1 MVLGAL
7 QILGTFITEW
17 EGGSILCELLLWT
30 EQSAEAAAL
39 QLANIAAFYGF
50 DGWLLNI
57 ENPILHRH
65 VPNLVHFIRYS
76 EVTLLLPPALSL
88 FPLSALVT
96 LATEQLGLHMMLS
109 QVLLPQGALMSDV
122 TIVLKSHLQPVSL
135 FDQVP
140 VVPTRMSCVAS
151 NKCSWGIFALGRR
164 AHKAAHC

>member
-1 MVLGAL
+1 MLLDAL

-17 EGGSILCELLLWT
+17 EAGSILCELLLWT

-76 EVTLLLPPALSL
+76 KVTLPSPPLPLLHWLGKREAWVTHDTSLMPYYHEMTLVLSHT
-88 FPLSALVT
+88 SCLV
-96 LATEQLGLHMMLS
+96 
-109 QVLLPQGALMSDV
+109 
-122 TIVLKSHLQPVSL
+122 
-135 FDQVP
+135 
-140 VVPTRMSCVAS
+140 
-151 NKCSWGIFALGRR
+151 
-164 AHKAAHC
+164 